1 MVSILESVSPVKCEP
16 YPTKGVMIL
25 VNSDILSGM
34 WKQVRGEIRQTWGE
48 LTDDEIDQIAGKR
61 DKLVGKLQEKYG
73 YSKMEAEA
81 EIDEFLESVQAR
93 L

>member
-1 MVSILESVSPVKCEP
+1 M
-16 YPTKGVMIL
+16 
-25 VNSDILSGM
+25 NSDILSGM
-34 WKQVRGEIRQTWGE
+34 WKQIRGEVRQTWGE

-81 EIDEFLESVQAR
+81 EIDELLESVQAR